1 MMQFKAKY
9 KSEYNKINSSSDVKD
24 NNNTFKVLNKSHIG
38 VRYWVNSD
46 RNRNEND
53 VYKKVVTTSDKA

>member
-9 KSEYNKINSSSDVKD
+9 KSEYNKINNRNDAKT
-24 NNNTFKVLNKSHIG
+24 NENTFKVVNKAYIG

-53 VYKKVVTTSDKA
+53 VYKKVVITSDET

>member
-9 KSEYNKINSSSDVKD
+9 KSEYNKINNRSDAKT
-24 NNNTFKVLNKSHIG
+24 NENTFKVVNKAYIG
-38 VRYWVNSD
+38 VRYLVNSD

-53 VYKKVVTTSDKA
+53 VYKKVVITSDEI